1 MKIKTW
7 IKYTESYL
15 PPRCRKLRYREC
27 EEYVQITL
35 AETTMDSLRLAFE
48 DKSYFGRGKIYAYRG
63 KLWTRAKMIDNFGV
77 SAEEQDERGYHTP
90 LDVLVWRNEHG
101 SRYFYRCPDEE
112 AASKKAILK
121 RARSDMRQYLLV
133 DGSLFVRTSEP
144 RYCIYTFGLGGN
156 HGGTCLSVDY
166 RYNSNISRKRYFS
179 ALHSE
184 EAVAEANRIAQA
196 RGDTLDVGKFR
207 ADITVFLP
215 ELVKVNPQK
224 QHGDGDPLSR
234 KFDEI
239 TMAAPDP
246 LSAGLL
252 CMAVANSA
260 IENHKKPG

>member
-1 MKIKTW
+1 MEIKTW
-7 IKYTESYL
+7 IKYAESYL
-15 PPRCRKLRYREC
+15 PPRCRKLRYREH

-35 AETTMDSLRLAFE
+35 AETTMDSLQLAFE
-48 DKSYFGRGKIYAYRG
+48 DKSYFGRGNIYTYRG
-63 KLWTRAKMIDNFGV
+63 KLWARANMFDVGGGN
-77 SAEEQDERGYHTP
+77 AEEQDEHGYYTP
-90 LDVLVWRNEHG
+90 LDALAWWNEHG

-112 AASKKAILK
+112 SASKKAILK

-133 DGSLFVRTSEP
+133 DGTLFIRTGEP
-144 RYCIYTFGLGGN
+144 RYCVRTFGLGGN
-156 HGGTCLSVDY
+156 HAGTCLSVDY
-166 RYNSNISRKRYFS
+166 GYNPNIWKKRYFS

-184 EAVAEANRIAQA
+184 EAIAEANRIAQA
-196 RGDTLDVGKFR
+196 RGDTFDVGKFR
-207 ADITVFLP
+207 ADITVFMP

-239 TMAAPDP
+239 TMVAPDP

-260 IENHKKPG
+260 IENHKNSG